1 MSTTLSNCPHCNKS
15 IDKKTIAD
23 NRKYR
28 NEARID
34 VFGCPHCDGRFKLDP
49 AEYIEAKKKG
59 GKVKLYKEIEFLES
73 EKKAGFKNVDETI
86 PEYDWDSKLDEI
98 AKKEGINHKP
108 KDDSMFDWQGYPI
121 KVAIGIAI
129 LAVVIFI
136 SE

>member
-49 AEYIEAKKKG
+49 AEYSR
-59 GKVKLYKEIEFLES
+59 YSTHYFL
-73 EKKAGFKNVDETI
+73 I
-86 PEYDWDSKLDEI
+86 I
-98 AKKEGINHKP
+98 A
-108 KDDSMFDWQGYPI
+108 
-121 KVAIGIAI
+121 
-129 LAVVIFI
+129 
-136 SE
+136 

>member
-1 MSTTLSNCPHCNKS
+1 MRTTLSNCPHCNKG

-59 GKVKLYKEIEFLES
+59 GKIKLYKEIELLES

-86 PEYDWDSKLDEI
+86 PEYDWDKWL
-98 AKKEGINHKP
+98 N
-108 KDDSMFDWQGYPI
+108 
-121 KVAIGIAI
+121 
-129 LAVVIFI
+129 
-136 SE
+136 

>member
-59 GKVKLYKEIEFLES
+59 GKVKLYKEIELLES
-73 EKKAGFKNVDETI
+73 EKMAGFKNVDETI
-86 PEYDWDSKLDEI
+86 PEYDWDKWL
-98 AKKEGINHKP
+98 N
-108 KDDSMFDWQGYPI
+108 
-121 KVAIGIAI
+121 
-129 LAVVIFI
+129 
-136 SE
+136 